1 MANRDPDTTSTNK
14 TLVSTHSFFLP
25 HVSAAENQS
34 QLVFPITLP
43 YFHSFEFDVPQKQ
56 RAVAVVVEPRMATAA
71 PALLVQDQ
79 LQSSTVQAQE
89 LKLQSKQCAQGLLVL
104 TFGALTARKTKQA
117 DQNTAN
123 LKNNPP
129 SLKEF
134 GLSPFYQKTLA
145 KL

>member
-1 MANRDPDTTSTNK
+1 M
-14 TLVSTHSFFLP
+14 
-25 HVSAAENQS
+25 
-34 QLVFPITLP
+34 
-43 YFHSFEFDVPQKQ
+43 
-56 RAVAVVVEPRMATAA
+56 AVVDEPRMATAA

-89 LKLQSKQCAQGLLVL
+89 LKLQSKQRAQGLLVL

-134 GLSPFYQKTLA
+134 GLSPFYQKTPA

>member
-56 RAVAVVVEPRMATAA
+56 RAVAVVDEPRMATAA

-89 LKLQSKQCAQGLLVL
+89 LKLQSKQRAQGLLVL

-134 GLSPFYQKTLA
+134 GLSPFYQKTPA